1 MTKKKI
7 AIVGGG
13 ITGLYLGYRLGAKNK
28 VTIFEKKKALGGL
41 LSSFS
46 LGNNGWAVDNF
57 YHHFFPSDKN
67 LISLLKELS
76 LPYSF
81 SKPTS
86 AIWHNGKI
94 SRFSSPADLI
104 AFPNLGLINKLRFGA
119 TIALAK
125 LIPNYHLIPDQKT
138 KKIFLPLGGKKAYQ
152 VVWEPLM
159 RGKFGPKS
167 EQISAIWLW
176 ARIKKRSARLGYPK
190 GGFITLNQKLAQEI
204 INQGGQ
210 IKTKN
215 KISQIKQLENFD
227 QIIFTT
233 PKAVFNQITKQKRT
247 DNIDYLASLNLVLS
261 GKEPILNNN
270 LYWLSIA
277 DASFPFVAVV
287 NQAGLVDK
295 KNYHNLYP
303 TYIGGYYQ
311 QDDPLLAASPQEILA
326 RFAPFIKKI
335 NPRFEEKNFQAKITK
350 YRWAQPIV
358 EPGYQKKRPAFKTK
372 WPNTYLVNMA
382 QIYPWDRGVNY
393 AIFLADQF
401 LKTVAFG

>member
-1 MTKKKI
+1 MTKKRI
-7 AIVGGG
+7 AIVGAG
-13 ITGLYLGYRLGAKNK
+13 ITGLYLGYRLSAKNK
-28 VTIFEKKKALGGL
+28 VTIFEKNKAVGGL

-46 LGNNGWAVDNF
+46 LGNNSWAIDNF
-57 YHHFFPSDKN
+57 YHHFFPSDKRLIN
-67 LISLLKELS
+67 LLEELS
-76 LPYSF
+76 LSYSF
-81 SKPTS
+81 SKPIS
-86 AIWHNGKI
+86 AIWHNEKI
-94 SRFSSPADLI
+94 SPFSSPADLI
-104 AFPNLGLINKLRFGA
+104 TFPNLDLIDKLRFGT

-138 KKIFLPLGGKKAYQ
+138 KKVFLPLSGKKAYQ

-190 GGFITLNQKLAQEI
+190 GGFIALNQKLTQEI
-204 INQGGQ
+204 VNRGGQ

-215 KISQIKQLENFD
+215 KITQMKQLENFD

-233 PKAVFNQITKQKRT
+233 PKATFNQVTKQKEV

-261 GKEPILNNN
+261 GKEPILNKNF
-270 LYWLSIA
+270 YWLSIA
-277 DASFPFVAVV
+277 DNSFPFVAVV
-287 NQAGLVDK
+287 NQTGLVDK
-295 KNYHNLYP
+295 KNYHSLYP

-311 QDDPLLAASPQEILA
+311 QNDPLLTASPQKVLTQ
-326 RFAPFIKKI
+326 FAPFIKKI
-335 NPRFEEKNFQAKITK
+335 NPRFQEKNYQVKITK

-372 WPNTYLVNMA
+372 WPNTYLVNMT

-393 AIFLADQF
+393 ALCLADQF
-401 LKTVAFG
+401 LKTVAFE